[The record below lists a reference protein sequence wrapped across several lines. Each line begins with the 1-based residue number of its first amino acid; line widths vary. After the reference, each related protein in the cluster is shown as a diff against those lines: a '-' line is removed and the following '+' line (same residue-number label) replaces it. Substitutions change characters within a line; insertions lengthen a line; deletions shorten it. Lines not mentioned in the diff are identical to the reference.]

1 MISRLTVLATVFA
14 ILGTASLAY
23 AASTRQAAIEAP
35 AAVTKPMRIVQ
46 LEPVVITAKRLDA
59 NAR

>member
-23 AASTRQAAIEAP
+23 AANARQAAIETP
-35 AAVTKPMRIVQ
+35 AALTKPVRIVQ

>member
-23 AASTRQAAIEAP
+23 AASARQAAIEAP
-35 AAVTKPMRIVQ
+35 AALAKPMRIVQ

-59 NAR
+59 SAR